1 MRSCLKCWWT
11 RVRLPPPPPF
21 LCMKYKYNQ
30 NRNTVLSLLNIP
42 HLPARQ
48 EHVTQ
53 FAQSTM
59 CELARLKNK
68 LKRLEKEREELKTKC
83 VKQQRYIKRMNTRA
97 AVESLFE
104 QQFET

>member
-1 MRSCLKCWWT
+1 
-11 RVRLPPPPPF
+11 
-21 LCMKYKYNQ
+21 MKYKYQ
-30 NRNTVLSLLNIP
+30 KNRNTILSLLDIP

-53 FAQSTM
+53 FAQSTVR
-59 CELARLKNK
+59 ELDKLKNK
-68 LKRLEKEREELKTKC
+68 VKRLEKERKELTTNC
-83 VKQQRYIKRMNTRA
+83 MKQQRYIQRMNKRA

>member
-11 RVRLPPPPPF
+11 GVRLPPPPPF
-21 LCMKYKYNQ
+21 LHMKYKYQ
-30 NRNTVLSLLNIP
+30 KNRNTILSLLAIP

-53 FAQSTM
+53 FAQSTVR
-59 CELARLKNK
+59 ELDKLKNK
-68 LKRLEKEREELKTKC
+68 VKRLEKEREELKTKC
-83 VKQQRYIKRMNTRA
+83 MKQQRYIQRMNKRS

-104 QQFET
+104 QQFDT